1 MGRLQHLPLIVLFM
15 GIGAVAMLVPAVHAL
30 VQGEE
35 RVARTFLFGA
45 AGFLTISAMIG
56 ISTRGHR
63 IANPARSQLASL
75 VGAYLVLPIMLAIP
89 FQQAVRDTTFFNA
102 WFEMVSCLT
111 TTGATVYDTPG
122 RLVPSLHLWRAL
134 VGWLGGL
141 LVLVGAAAIL
151 APMDLGGA
159 EVISGRVPGR
169 GQGGTSTLRIDPGAR
184 LVQHALTLLPA
195 YAGLTLVLW
204 IALRMSGTEAFLAF
218 CLALSTLSSSG
229 ITPGVGLP
237 GAGGG
242 IFGEMLIFAFLA
254 IGLSRRFLPG
264 AVLVDRT
271 RPLLRDHEIQTA
283 LVILVVVPAVLFA
296 VHWLSDA
303 PEGAQTLPAMLRAL
317 WGAVFMA
324 LSFLTTAGLESAEWT
339 TTRLWAGL
347 GNPGLVLVGLAII
360 GGGIATSTGGLKLL
374 RVFALFA
381 HGRGELHRII
391 HPSAIH
397 GGGENDRRLRE
408 EGAFAAWVFFMLYGL
423 TLAVTMG
430 LLTMTGLGFDRAMVL
445 SVASIST
452 TGPLATLAADVP
464 IRYADL
470 SVTVKSVLAAAMVMG
485 RMEVLAILALLAP
498 SAWRR

>member
-1 MGRLQHLPLIVLFM
+1 MGRLLHLPLIVLFM
-15 GIGAVAMLVPAVHAL
+15 GIGAVAMLVPAAHAL
-30 VQGEE
+30 ALGNE
-35 RVARTFLFGA
+35 RIARTFLFSA
-45 AGFLTISAMIG
+45 VGFTLISAMIG
-56 ISTRGHR
+56 ISTSGHR

-89 FQQAVRDTTFFNA
+89 FHQSVRDTTFFNA

-111 TTGATVYDTPG
+111 TTGATVYDSPG
-122 RLVPSLHLWRAL
+122 RLDPSLHLWRVL
-134 VGWLGGL
+134 VGWMGGL

-169 GQGGTSTLRIDPGAR
+169 GQGGGLRIDPGAR
-184 LVQHALTLLPA
+184 IVRHARTLLPA

-204 IALRMSGTEAFLAF
+204 IALRMSGMDAFLAF

-229 ITPGVGLP
+229 IMPGVGLQDS
-237 GAGGG
+237 GAG
-242 IFGEMLIFAFLA
+242 IAGEVLIFAFLA

-271 RPLLRDHEIQTA
+271 RPLRRDHEIQTA
-283 LVILVVVPAVLFA
+283 LAVLVA
-296 VHWLSDA
+296 VPTVLIVVHWLSDA
-303 PEGAQTLPAMLRAL
+303 PEGAQTLSAMLGAL
-317 WGAVFMA
+317 WGAVFMT
-324 LSFLTTAGLESAEWT
+324 LSFLTTAGLESAEWAG
-339 TTRLWAGL
+339 TRMWAGVS
-347 GNPGLVLVGLAII
+347 NAGLVLIGLAIV
-360 GGGIATSTGGLKLL
+360 GGGIATTTGGLKLL
-374 RVFALFA
+374 RVFALFS
-381 HGRGELHRII
+381 HGRGELQRII

-430 LLTMTGLGFDRAMVL
+430 LLTMTGLAFDNALVL
-445 SVASIST
+445 SVASVST
-452 TGPLATLAADVP
+452 TGPLASVAAEVP

-470 SVTVKSVLAAAMVMG
+470 GDTAKAVLAAAMVMG
-485 RMEVLAILALLAP
+485 RMELLAILALLAP

>member
-1 MGRLQHLPLIVLFM
+1 MGRLLHLPLIVLFM
-15 GIGAVAMLVPAVHAL
+15 GIGAVAMLVPAFHAL
-30 VQGEE
+30 AQGEE
-35 RVARTFLFGA
+35 RISRTFLYGA
-45 AGFLTISAMIG
+45 VGFTLISAMIG
-56 ISTRGHR
+56 ISTSSHR

-75 VGAYLVLPIMLAIP
+75 AGAYLVLPIMLAIP
-89 FQQAVRDTTFFNA
+89 FHQTVRDTTFFNA

-111 TTGATVYDTPG
+111 TTGATVYDSPG
-122 RLVPSLHLWRAL
+122 RLDPSLHLWRVL

-169 GQGGTSTLRIDPGAR
+169 GKGTSLRGDPGAR
-184 LVQHALTLLPA
+184 LVRHAVTLLPV
-195 YAGLTLVLW
+195 YAGLTLLLW
-204 IALRMSGTEAFLAF
+204 IALRVSGMEAFLAF

-237 GAGGG
+237 ASGAG
-242 IFGEMLIFAFLA
+242 IVGEALIFAFLA

-271 RPLLRDHEIQTA
+271 RPLLRDHEIQTGGA
-283 LVILVVVPAVLFA
+283 ILLTVPVVLFA

-303 PEGAQTLPAMLRAL
+303 PEGAQTLSAMLRAL
-317 WGAVFMA
+317 WGALFMT
-324 LSFLTTAGLESAEWT
+324 LSFLTTAGLESAEWAG
-339 TTRLWAGL
+339 TRMWAGL

-360 GGGIATSTGGLKLL
+360 GGGIATTTGGVKLL
-374 RVFALFA
+374 RVFALFSQ
-381 HGRGELHRII
+381 GRGELQRII
-391 HPSAIH
+391 HPSAVQ
-397 GGGENDRRLRE
+397 GGGEGDRRLRE
-408 EGAFAAWVFFMLYGL
+408 EGAFAAWVFFVLYGL
-423 TLAVTMG
+423 TLAVTMA
-430 LLTMTGLGFDRAMVL
+430 LLTLFNLSFDDALVL
-445 SVASIST
+445 AVASIST
-452 TGPLATLAADVP
+452 TGPLAALAADVP

-470 SVTVKSVLAAAMVMG
+470 TVPVKSVLAAAMVLG